1 MGRYEDNN
9 NISYIG
15 DKDVLGGLPVV
26 EQTQA
31 FIAAF
36 KGVVSSTPEQIA
48 NSSFFITYLINEAGE
63 VFQVSED
70 SDAQRDILQN
80 FAVGDDV
87 IVRVDQGTLINT
99 QLAGEHKVT
108 GIGSFVPIFV
118 TQTGSSDN
126 AFVPFVN
133 FQNPGEEAPDAEPST
148 VPSFLAKAFISSSTT
163 NTIPSAY
170 DDTAGVTLDVSNTSG
185 VPLTNYA
192 FRIASG
198 ALNTGART
206 FVGEQFNGSTIN
218 TWYTGSSPDLSAASW
233 SMFDQGG
240 DSFAETGSYVLADP
254 KPTFNNIT
262 FRVSWG
268 LYNFRFNTATAEIA
282 LFKNEGGTYTKL
294 KSATTNLG
302 PLTNVAN
309 AYATAELFTGTNE
322 FVVTTNEI
330 NEADEIIAVVS
341 SENIIDLW
349 ADNTLLDT
357 QNGYAGASLQDGIAL
372 AATNEILED
381 GSEVNIPQLTL
392 EVTAQSPGTTVTTP
406 QPAYFTSGSS
416 VSTVITASSVLTS
429 EYGNFQALPTSS
441 ADFGFSPINFPFTVK
456 PGDKMR
462 FGYNNDNVFTVF
474 KVEEPPISPLLYL
487 TLDRAIGGNLNLKN
501 VVLYR
506 NLEDGKFLTLSVNK
520 NDPQFSE
527 VDFTGIIIPRFASPG
542 LKKNANEIVSRLKSE
557 GILTED

>member
-163 NTIPSAY
+163 NTRPSAY
-170 DDTAGVTLDVSNTSG
+170 DDTAVCLIKGVIL
-185 VPLTNYA
+185 L
-192 FRIASG
+192 
-198 ALNTGART
+198 LK
-206 FVGEQFNGSTIN
+206 
-218 TWYTGSSPDLSAASW
+218 L
-233 SMFDQGG
+233 
-240 DSFAETGSYVLADP
+240 VLM
-254 KPTFNNIT
+254 
-262 FRVSWG
+262 
-268 LYNFRFNTATAEIA
+268 Y
-282 LFKNEGGTYTKL
+282 
-294 KSATTNLG
+294 
-302 PLTNVAN
+302 
-309 AYATAELFTGTNE
+309 
-322 FVVTTNEI
+322 
-330 NEADEIIAVVS
+330 
-341 SENIIDLW
+341 
-349 ADNTLLDT
+349 
-357 QNGYAGASLQDGIAL
+357 
-372 AATNEILED
+372 
-381 GSEVNIPQLTL
+381 
-392 EVTAQSPGTTVTTP
+392 
-406 QPAYFTSGSS
+406 
-416 VSTVITASSVLTS
+416 
-429 EYGNFQALPTSS
+429 
-441 ADFGFSPINFPFTVK
+441 
-456 PGDKMR
+456 
-462 FGYNNDNVFTVF
+462 
-474 KVEEPPISPLLYL
+474 
-487 TLDRAIGGNLNLKN
+487 
-501 VVLYR
+501 
-506 NLEDGKFLTLSVNK
+506 
-520 NDPQFSE
+520 
-527 VDFTGIIIPRFASPG
+527 
-542 LKKNANEIVSRLKSE
+542 
-557 GILTED
+557 